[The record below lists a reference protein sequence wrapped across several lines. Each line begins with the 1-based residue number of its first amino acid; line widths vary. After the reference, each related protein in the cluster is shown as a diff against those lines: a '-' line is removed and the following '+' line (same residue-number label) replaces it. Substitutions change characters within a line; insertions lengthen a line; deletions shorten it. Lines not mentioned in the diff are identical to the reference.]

1 MGKKVLQFFLHILK
15 QYFRKAEKVKEKEK
29 LARQKLKDAKFE
41 KNKKNK
47 KDKPAKDEYQK
58 DIDYESGD
66 EYDEARE
73 NREYYKQE
81 LGHEPTEGKTINKKN
96 LFRK

>member
-1 MGKKVLQFFLHILK
+1 MFQLQTGKVVYLTVEEYLNLSDEDIQGLIAGNLGD
-15 QYFRKAEKVKEKEK
+15 YPTSYWDGSVI
-29 LARQKLKDAKFE
+29 
-41 KNKKNK
+41 KKNS
-47 KDKPAKDEYQK
+47 KPEHVQK

-81 LGHEPTEGKTINKKN
+81 LGHEPTEGKTINKKK
-96 LFRK
+96 FI